1 MKRLLASLPLLLGGL
16 AFFIPVNAQQAVGI
30 SPPRFEWSTEA
41 GSVKTGRVTIFTTE
55 KEVRIIPEIVDW
67 SLSPTGSVVVLPRG
81 AHPYSASDWIN
92 LATDPFTLQKGRDI
106 VISFSVRIPRNVDGS
121 YWAALSFTT
130 TPSLVR
136 QGELAYEVRVRTL
149 SIVYITIAGTE
160 RPGAKIT
167 RFDREGD
174 HLVLDVEN
182 TGNTYL
188 RLEGELKFL
197 NPEGKTVG
205 AEKLPERVLLRDG
218 LARMKLKLPKDLPK
232 DAVIAAVEVY
242 AKKPVP
248 LPERLYAE
256 VALR

>member
-1 MKRLLASLPLLLGGL
+1 MRGTYLAPLLFLVGGL
-16 AFFIPVNAQQAVGI
+16 SLALQGI
-30 SPPRFEWSTEA
+30 GVAPPHHELTLAHSARQTVE
-41 GSVKTGRVTIFTTE
+41 VKVFTTE
-55 KEVRIIPEIVDW
+55 ETTLQVFARFMDW
-67 SLSPTGSVVVLPRG
+67 TMQPDGTVVELSPGNN
-81 AHPYSASDWIN
+81 PYSALNWLQAN
-92 LATDPFTLQKGRDI
+92 LDPFAITKDRFRAIKITVSLPNNPTLA
-106 VISFSVRIPRNVDGS
+106 GS
-121 YWAALSFTT
+121 YWAAVHFVT
-130 TPSLVR
+130 TPPHQNPKNTVLI
-136 QGELAYEVRVRTL
+136 RVAAN
-149 SIVYITIAGTE
+149 YIIYVTIAGTE

-188 RLEGELKFL
+188 RLEGSLKFL

-205 AEKLPERVLLRDG
+205 AQKLPERVLLRDG
-218 LARMKLKLPKDLPK
+218 LARLKLKLPKDLPK

>member
-1 MKRLLASLPLLLGGL
+1 MRLFPRLLPPLALIAGGL
-16 AFFIPVNAQQAVGI
+16 SLALQGI
-30 SPPRFEWSTEA
+30 GVAPPHDELSLARGER
-41 GSVKTGRVTIFTTE
+41 KTVEVTVFTTE
-55 KEVRIIPEIVDW
+55 ETPLQVFARFIDWTMKPDGTVVEVE
-67 SLSPTGSVVVLPRG
+67 SQ
-81 AHPYSASDWIN
+81 PYSAKPW
-92 LATDPFTLQKGRDI
+92 LKAALDPFEIQKGRY
-106 VISFSVRIPRNVDGS
+106 RKIPITVEVPNDPSLNGS
-121 YWAALSFTT
+121 YWAAANFVT
-130 TPSLVR
+130 TPPNQDKNATVLI
-136 QGELAYEVRVRTL
+136 RVAANY
-149 SIVYITIAGTE
+149 IVYVTIAGTE

-188 RLEGELKFL
+188 RLEGSLKFL

-205 AEKLPERVLLRDG
+205 AQKLPERVLLRDG
-218 LARMKLKLPKDLPK
+218 LARLKLKLPKDLPK